1 MQMAYFSKE
10 RSLNL
15 QLTAADKNDLESGM
29 AVTGSGKLDML
40 NQHQQGQPQLSR
52 ILLED
57 EAAKDK
63 IGRRF
68 SDTQFLAS

>member
-15 QLTAADKNDLESGM
+15 QLTAADENDLESGM
-29 AVTGSGKLDML
+29 AVVGSGKLDML